1 MRSRRL
7 NNKDDISLDEDRKDR
22 QMLREGQSATSQH
35 KMSRGVIK
43 DYSLKH
49 SVSMEYDL
57 NDESIQDRIFKLK
70 VDDYT
75 VLIDWEEMMRVGRF
89 I

>member
-7 NNKDDISLDEDRKDR
+7 QRKDQVSLDDDRKDR
-22 QMLREGQSATSQH
+22 EILREGEAATSQH
-35 KMSRGVIK
+35 KMSRGVLK

-49 SVSMEYDL
+49 SVSMEY
-57 NDESIQDRIFKLK
+57 NMSPESERDRIFILK
-70 VDDYT
+70 VDDYK
-75 VLIDWEEMMRVGRF
+75 VLLDWEEMMRIGRF